1 MSNRRG
7 RLAWKLLAYVLCTAL
22 LVSGINAWY
31 QKWDDTS
38 QTKKF
43 QNMPEKIQICNFGSS
58 HGLYGF
64 CYDKIQQQY
73 GCFNFA
79 LSSQM
84 LSYDAR
90 IFEAYQDRIQKGAAV
105 FLPVSYFSLYGKA
118 EELAGDFESKNRR
131 YYKILPKEKVK
142 DYHLET
148 DIYVRIFPVLS
159 AYENILKT
167 ALQAARGNRESVM
180 EEWDKKASDIPLL
193 ENARA
198 AAERHVIT
206 DKLDESGNRI
216 CNQEEISALYRLAAL
231 CRESGARPVIVT
243 TPFLKEYQDA
253 VREADTSFQEDF
265 YRLMEEI
272 AESTGAEYY
281 DYSSDERFA
290 GHPELFMDSDHL
302 NKAGAEQFVEILV
315 KEVIAYE
322 PDTAKPDPVCG
333 PAPDA
338 PGNPQRAG

>member
-43 QNMPEKIQICNFGSS
+43 QNMPEKIQICNFCSS

-118 EELAGDFESKNRR
+118 AELAGDFESTNRR
-131 YYKILPKEKVK
+131 YYKILPKDKVK

-148 DIYVRIFPVLS
+148 
-159 AYENILKT
+159 E
-167 ALQAARGNRESVM
+167 M
-180 EEWDKKASDIPLL
+180 
-193 ENARA
+193 
-198 AAERHVIT
+198 
-206 DKLDESGNRI
+206 
-216 CNQEEISALYRLAAL
+216 
-231 CRESGARPVIVT
+231 
-243 TPFLKEYQDA
+243 
-253 VREADTSFQEDF
+253 
-265 YRLMEEI
+265 
-272 AESTGAEYY
+272 
-281 DYSSDERFA
+281 
-290 GHPELFMDSDHL
+290 
-302 NKAGAEQFVEILV
+302 
-315 KEVIAYE
+315 
-322 PDTAKPDPVCG
+322 
-333 PAPDA
+333 
-338 PGNPQRAG
+338 